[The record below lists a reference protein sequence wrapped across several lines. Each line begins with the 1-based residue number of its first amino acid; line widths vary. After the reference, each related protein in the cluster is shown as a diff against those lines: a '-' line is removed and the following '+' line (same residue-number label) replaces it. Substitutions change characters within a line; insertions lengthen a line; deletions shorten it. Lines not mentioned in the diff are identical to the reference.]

1 MVQAVEFTLSV
12 VTAYALLGFVVAVA
26 LHLGGLRGI
35 DPATRGAGF
44 FFRALITPGMIALW
58 PILLHKWVRA
68 RSGHNPLGEPDRPIR
83 PNTLRMVH
91 GLAFKTLVAILPIL
105 FAAGILARAGIT
117 LQAQTWPDAPSE
129 LEMRSAAEGNKSETH
144 ENLARH

>member
-12 VTAYALLGFVVAVA
+12 VTAYSLIGFVVAVA

-44 FFRALITPGMIALW
+44 FFGALITPGMIALW
-58 PILLHKWVRA
+58 PILLHKWVRVRA
-68 RSGHNPLGEPDRPIR
+68 GHNPLGEPDRPIR
-83 PNTLRMVH
+83 PSSLRKIH

-105 FAAGILARAGIT
+105 FAAGILARAGMT
-117 LQAQTWPDAPSE
+117 LEAQTWPEAPNESE
-129 LEMRSAAEGNKSETH
+129 MLSAAEGNKSETH